1 MKRIVVNGTF
11 DVLHPGH
18 IQLLNY
24 ARSLG
29 DFLYVLID
37 SDRRVQELKGPSRP
51 IFDQNTRK
59 LFLENLRA
67 VDQVDIFD
75 SRDELIKFL
84 QEYQADIMVK
94 GGDYAGRSIIG
105 KANCRQVVYFDRIG
119 QYSTTDIIR
128 RIQMLNG

>member
-18 IQLLNY
+18 IHLLNY

-37 SDRRVQELKGPSRP
+37 SDSRVRELKGPTRP
-51 IFDQNTRK
+51 VFDQNTRK

-67 VDQVDIFD
+67 VDRVDIFN
-75 SRDELIKFL
+75 SREELVILL
-84 QEYQADIMVK
+84 QEYRAHIMVK
-94 GGDYAGRSIIG
+94 GSDYAGKSIIG
-105 KANCRQVVYFDRIG
+105 LANCEQVVYFNRIE

-128 RIQMLNG
+128 RIQNQ

>member
-18 IQLLNY
+18 IHLLNY

-37 SDRRVQELKGPSRP
+37 SDSRVRELKGPTRP
-51 IFDQNTRK
+51 VFDQNTRK

-67 VDQVDIFD
+67 VDRVDIFN
-75 SRDELIKFL
+75 SREELVILL
-84 QEYQADIMVK
+84 QEYRAHIMVK
-94 GGDYAGRSIIG
+94 GSDYAGKSIIG
-105 KANCRQVVYFDRIG
+105 LANCEQVVYFDRIE

-128 RIQMLNG
+128 RIQNQ

>member
-18 IQLLNY
+18 IHLLNY

-37 SDRRVQELKGPSRP
+37 SDRRVRELKGPTRP
-51 IFDQNTRK
+51 VFDQITRK

-67 VDQVDIFD
+67 VDRVDIFD
-75 SRDELIKFL
+75 SREELVVLL
-84 QEYQADIMVK
+84 QEYRAHIMVK
-94 GGDYAGRSIIG
+94 GSDYAGRSVVG
-105 KANCRQVVYFDRIG
+105 QANCEQVVYFDRIQ
-119 QYSTTDIIR
+119 QYSTTDIIG
-128 RIQMLNG
+128 RIQNLNG